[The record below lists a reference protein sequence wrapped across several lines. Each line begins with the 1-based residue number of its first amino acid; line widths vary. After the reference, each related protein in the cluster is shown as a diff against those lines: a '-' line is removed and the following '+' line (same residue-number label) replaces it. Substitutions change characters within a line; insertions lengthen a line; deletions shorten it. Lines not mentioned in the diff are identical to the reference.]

1 MAAAGAAPILEIREG
16 EPGGDAPGPG
26 FHGQPDGACGRCT
39 YSKAEWCTYPSPSF
53 EAHGELLRRVAF
65 LAPWVG
71 FDEASTAQRATVS
84 TPLQRRSSRTAACQC
99 AAQHSPT
106 PPPHLNLGPDCPIL
120 SKRLTFDAC
129 VSQGS
134 QHLRQEKQSRKR
146 KRQDRRSVEDEERT
160 TRCANPREPP
170 LNMRFLS
177 ATTQGCCG
185 RAWSRAGSR
194 RSRPTTRGYAPT

>member
-16 EPGGDAPGPG
+16 GDAPGGDAPGLG
-26 FHGQPDGACGRCT
+26 FQANGACGRCT

-106 PPPHLNLGPDCPIL
+106 PPSPP
-120 SKRLTFDAC
+120 
-129 VSQGS
+129 
-134 QHLRQEKQSRKR
+134 QSRAR
-146 KRQDRRSVEDEERT
+146 
-160 TRCANPREPP
+160 
-170 LNMRFLS
+170 
-177 ATTQGCCG
+177 
-185 RAWSRAGSR
+185 
-194 RSRPTTRGYAPT
+194 

>member
-16 EPGGDAPGPG
+16 GDAPGGDAPGLG
-26 FHGQPDGACGRCT
+26 FQANGACGRCT

-84 TPLQRRSSRTAACQC
+84 TPFQRRSSRTAACQC

-106 PPPHLNLGPDCPIL
+106 PPCPHLNLGPDSPIL

-134 QHLRQEKQSRKR
+134 QHLRQEKATRKR
-146 KRQDRRSVEDEERT
+146 SRQDRRSVEDEERT

-170 LNMRFLS
+170 LNKRFS
-177 ATTQGCCG
+177 PPTTQG
-185 RAWSRAGSR
+185 AAVHAFLESR
-194 RSRPTTRGYAPT
+194 R